1 MVPSS
6 TTHHVSEHTYN
17 NDGDKNKEYVVNAAD
32 DDDEDGTTF
41 TLSICPSNV
50 LR

>member
-1 MVPSS
+1 M
-6 TTHHVSEHTYN
+6 SEHTYN
-17 NDGDKNKEYVVNAAD
+17 YDGDNNKEYVVNAAD
-32 DDDEDGTTF
+32 DDDEDDDDADEDGTTF